1 MNIEQFY
8 EKIYTDKSYRK
19 ADNFIEFIESNIDLI
34 NNIEIGE
41 DKELHDKIL
50 RLIIDYAH
58 SLTLC
63 ESFRK
68 ALPQI
73 NKAIDLFESHPD
85 HKNTDLIRLPNYEYL
100 IFDRAEAN
108 YYLKN
113 IKSAIKDLEIL
124 NTEFPDN
131 DKYDNWLSN
140 SLKYQTRQILRIVW
154 YIIGGAVLL
163 TTFIEKETIGF
174 WYNILLGIIAI
185 GLLVIIPTEFVIREK
200 KKTIKNGG

>member
-1 MNIEQFY
+1 M
-8 EKIYTDKSYRK
+8 
-19 ADNFIEFIESNIDLI
+19 
-34 NNIEIGE
+34 
-41 DKELHDKIL
+41 
-50 RLIIDYAH
+50 
-58 SLTLC
+58 
-63 ESFRK
+63 FRFTK
-68 ALPQI
+68 
-73 NKAIDLFESHPD
+73 
-85 HKNTDLIRLPNYEYL
+85 
-100 IFDRAEAN
+100 RA
-108 YYLKN
+108 KR
-113 IKSAIKDLEIL
+113 AIKDLEIL

-200 KKTIKNGG
+200 KKTIKNGC